1 MADLSDGGERAV
13 RVAETL
19 LRGTGGRAVLLR
31 LPMAAAGG
39 DEAEQ
44 MGLAAAE
51 FNDVELAPCVFRKA
65 GSRGELLVSAAAV
78 ERVVGSLAFDSAA
91 VLFKVAAGVVVD
103 GVLLEIEGVVPV
115 ESVGGGGVLSRG
127 VEGYSFLG

>member
-1 MADLSDGGERAV
+1 MADLLQDGEAQV

-39 DEAEQ
+39 DDAEQ
-44 MGLAAAE
+44 LGLAAAE

-65 GSRGELLVSAAAV
+65 GSRSELLVSAAAV
-78 ERVVGSLAFDSAA
+78 QRVVGSLAFDSAA

-103 GVLLEIEGVVPV
+103 DVLLDIESVVPV
-115 ESVGGGGVLSRG
+115 ESVGVPVCYRVGLKAGVAW
-127 VEGYSFLG
+127 